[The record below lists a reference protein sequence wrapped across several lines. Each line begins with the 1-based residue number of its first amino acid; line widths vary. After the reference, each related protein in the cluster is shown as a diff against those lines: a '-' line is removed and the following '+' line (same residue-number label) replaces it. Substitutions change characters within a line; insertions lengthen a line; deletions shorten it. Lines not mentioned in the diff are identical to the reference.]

1 MLFVRQIDV
10 NAIDL
15 ISGTI
20 TTTITM
26 SFKVQTTPIIRSSI
40 SKQIAEQLREA
51 IVSGRFKIG
60 DRLPTEDE
68 LAQRYG
74 VSRPSVREALKR
86 LAAQNL
92 VRARRG
98 PSGGNFVVQPSYEE
112 LAGSLSGAAT
122 LLVGMGALDIVEI
135 IDARRIL
142 QGGCL
147 EHAVKNATAAHI
159 ADIQTALERQRAPKI
174 SDEAFCQAD
183 VAFHRALVDSA
194 GNGMVRFVMYTVIE
208 ALIPVT
214 NMIVTVVRER
224 SDIISLHEE
233 MLQHLIDRN
242 SVLLNQSMNKL
253 LDYLLG
259 KFELA
264 SQR

>member
-1 MLFVRQIDV
+1 MI
-10 NAIDL
+10 
-15 ISGTI
+15 
-20 TTTITM
+20 
-26 SFKVQTTPIIRSSI
+26 KSSI
-40 SKQIAEQLREA
+40 VKSSLPKQIAQQLREA
-51 IVSGRFKIG
+51 IVSGKFKIG

-68 LAQRYG
+68 LAQRYD
-74 VSRPSVREALKR
+74 VSRPTVREALKR

-92 VRARRG
+92 VRSRRG

-147 EHAVKNATAAHI
+147 EHAVKYATAAHI
-159 ADIQTALERQRAPKI
+159 ADIETALERQKNPEI

-214 NMIVTVVRER
+214 NMVVTVVRER
-224 SDIISLHEE
+224 SDIVNLHEE
-233 MLQHLIDRN
+233 MLQHLINKD
-242 SVLLNQSMNKL
+242 SASLNQSMNKL
-253 LDYLLG
+253 LDYLLE

-264 SQR
+264 SQS

>member
-1 MLFVRQIDV
+1 
-10 NAIDL
+10 
-15 ISGTI
+15 
-20 TTTITM
+20 M
-26 SFKVQTTPIIRSSI
+26 SFKVQTNPIIKSSI

-51 IVSGRFKIG
+51 IVNGQFKIG

-98 PSGGNFVVQPSYEE
+98 PTGGNFVVQPSYEE

-122 LLVGMGALDIVEI
+122 LLIGMGALDIVEI

-147 EHAVKNATAAHI
+147 EHAVKNATEANTV
-159 ADIQTALERQRAPKI
+159 DIKIALERQRSPDI

-183 VAFHRALVDSA
+183 IAFHRALVDAS
-194 GNGMVRFVMYTVIE
+194 GNGMVRFVMYTIIE

-224 SDIISLHEE
+224 SDIVSLHEE
-233 MLQHLIDRN
+233 MLLHLINKD
-242 SVLLNQSMNKL
+242 SLLLNHSMNRL
-253 LDYLLG
+253 LDYLLE

-264 SQR
+264 SQS